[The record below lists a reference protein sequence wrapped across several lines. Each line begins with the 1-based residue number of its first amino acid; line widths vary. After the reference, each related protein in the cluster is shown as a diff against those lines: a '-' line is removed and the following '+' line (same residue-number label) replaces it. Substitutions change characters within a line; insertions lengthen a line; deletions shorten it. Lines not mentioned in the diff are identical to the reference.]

1 MVDSPF
7 RPELFTDPMNYEE
20 TPLRDRKSDMYGLKP
35 SGMDNR
41 KKAEL
46 VRDVIAMA
54 NTACWRRRPAYLL
67 MGLNDGDGSVC
78 GLAEHLNAFGY
89 GEKPDIKIWEDGVRK
104 KFREVINNHIQPR
117 LQWELKHGEIR
128 VNTEEGKGQAKPVAY
143 LVLYPDN
150 LKMPYRVKKQIKGEI
165 FVDQC
170 WIREGASK
178 GEFDRSEFSMQS
190 WSKYIDVPHPLPSD
204 WERYFER
211 LLSDNLLRDAQ
222 EIEYYIE
229 LRTDNNNSLQNEC
242 EQFLA
247 DQNAQLLVIQGG
259 AGSGKSTFIQRLT
272 SQLAEEGSD
281 AVADIIYNEAF
292 APPPGWIPHYFS
304 LRGRT
309 GIETV
314 DELTRRLVESINQYG
329 KFWTE
334 PPKKP
339 EGLFEQKSLHW
350 LICLDGLDEL
360 GDIKAQQ
367 NFADQLRSLLSR
379 HPRMK
384 VLLTSRHH
392 AISVDWKLR
401 TATQVVGVQP
411 LTERDIQ
418 GFVKVQLELDRG
430 EEVLGFLHSHTDMWR
445 LCSYPSYLAA
455 AMRKL
460 GRGDEPRPQDDPNV
474 QRIFETET
482 PVPEEQATNDTEQ
495 DARMPTATIVPILSE
510 PITDKTEQL
519 EEHEEENNDRDDR
532 DSDNDVYANFAL
544 GALLDSIYE
553 YLWER
558 ELKRYEKLKEE
569 TDEYWER
576 TGELALETD
585 GGQPRFMRRTANKY
599 LKSEQIRYWLLGL
612 GVLVKVSGSLYSFF
626 TELTKAYF
634 AATYVHTLLQAQEVE
649 TPDEALERCQ
659 TEFKEQVCNIIQD
672 LS

>member
-7 RPELFTDPMNYEE
+7 RPELFTDPRNYEE

-46 VRDVIAMA
+46 VRDIIAMA
-54 NTACWRRRPAYLL
+54 NTACWRRSPAYIL
-67 MGLNDGDGSVC
+67 MGLTDDGAVC
-78 GLAEHLNAFGY
+78 GIEACLKPFGD
-89 GEKPDIKIWEDGVRK
+89 KANIWETVRR
-104 KFREVINNHIQPR
+104 KFVDITGNYIQPNV
-117 LQWELKHGEIR
+117 QWDLKHGEI
-128 VNTEEGKGQAKPVAY
+128 EDKPVAY
-143 LVLYPDN
+143 LIVQPAN
-150 LKMPYRVKKQIKGEI
+150 LDKFYAVKRQIKNEI
-165 FVDQC
+165 DSNQS
-170 WIREGASK
+170 WIRSGESK
-178 GEFDRSEFSMQS
+178 HELTRRVIQPTD
-190 WSKYIDVPHPLPSD
+190 WSKYVDVPHPLPSD

-247 DQNAQLLVIQGG
+247 DQDAQLLVIQGE

-272 SQLAEEGSD
+272 SQLAEEGGD
-281 AVADIIYNEAF
+281 TVADIIYNEAF

-314 DELTRRLVESINQYG
+314 DELRRRLVESINQYG

-360 GDIKAQQ
+360 GDKEAQE

-411 LTERDIQ
+411 LTEGDIQ
-418 GFVKVQLELDRG
+418 GFVEAQLELDRG
-430 EEVLGFLHSHTDMWR
+430 EEILGFLRSHTDMWR

-474 QRIFETET
+474 QRILETET
-482 PVPEEQATNDTEQ
+482 PVPEEQATNDAEQ
-495 DARMPTATIVPILSE
+495 DARMPTATIVPVLSK
-510 PITDKTEQL
+510 PITDETVQL

-585 GGQPRFMRRTANKY
+585 GRQPRFRRHTADEY

-612 GVLVKVSGSLYSFF
+612 GVLVKVPRSLYSFF

-634 AATYVHTLLQAQEVE
+634 AATYVHTLLQAQEIE
-649 TPDEALERCQ
+649 IPDEALERCQ